1 MYKRIVRRDGSVI
14 ILAPKND
21 TKAVTFEV
29 LYKVGS
35 RQENAKNNGVSHFVE
50 HLMFK
55 GTKRRPN
62 TASIAKELDGV
73 GADYNAFTGKEY
85 TGYYITVNNSH
96 MSLAVDLLSDM
107 LHNSKFDKEEIDRER
122 GVIVEEINMYED
134 NPIMY
139 IEEVFEDILFKGTD
153 LGKSIAGPRVN
164 IKNISRSSLYNYHKK
179 YYYNG
184 NAIIGLAG
192 NFSEDRALK
201 LIDKLFPVS
210 TKQTRVK
217 NNQNLSVAQAQ
228 PAVCVM
234 ERDLEQVQLMLGF
247 RTNSISDKDFILNQV
262 LANILGGTMS
272 SRLFI
277 NIRERKGLCY
287 FIKAEVN
294 GYEGISS
301 LAIHAGLNKEK
312 IYEALLAIKEELNNV
327 VKEGISQEE
336 LSQAKENIKGRM
348 VLKMESSS
356 AYLNFLISQ
365 EVVGKPVKDLENK
378 LKELDKIKL
387 SSVNDLARQII
398 RWPKSNLAIIGP
410 FKNKNKF
417 INILSREVGSRPAG
431 KKS

>member
-14 ILAPKND
+14 ILAPKKD
-21 TKAVTFEV
+21 TKAITFEV

-35 RQENAKNNGVSHFVE
+35 RQENDKNNGVSHFVE

-55 GTKRRPN
+55 GTERRPN
-62 TASIAKELDGV
+62 TASIAKELDNV

-96 MSLAVDLLSDM
+96 MSLAIDLLSDM

-139 IEEVFEDILFKGTD
+139 IEEVFEDILFKGTS
-153 LGKSIAGPRVN
+153 LSKSIAGPRIN
-164 IKNISRSSLYNYHKK
+164 IKTISRSSLYNYHKK

-192 NFSEDRALK
+192 NFKEDSAIK
-201 LIDKLFPVS
+201 LINKLFPVV
-210 TKQTRVK
+210 TKQSKVK
-217 NNQNLSVAQAQ
+217 NNQRLSVSQSQ
-228 PAVCVM
+228 PQVHIV
-234 ERDLEQVQLMLGF
+234 ERNLEQVQLMLGF

-294 GYEGISS
+294 GYEGMSS
-301 LAIHAGLNKEK
+301 LAVHAGLNKEK
-312 IYEALLAIKEELNNV
+312 IYEALVAIKEELSNF
-327 VKEGISQEE
+327 VKNGISPEE

-365 EVVGKPVKDLENK
+365 EVVGKPVQGLENK

-387 SSVNDLARQII
+387 SSVNGLAKNIVS
-398 RWPKSNLAIIGP
+398 WPKSNLVIIGP
-410 FKNKNKF
+410 FKDKIKF
-417 INILSREVGSRPAG
+417 INILR
-431 KKS
+431 K